1 MKSLQVPDNRVRMK
15 GMYRKENTMEG
26 TRFVRGR
33 ATWKQNDLNFNR
45 KRVITLKRSHS
56 VRTWLAAFSNDQ
68 SLPCL
73 QYLILQADQ

>member
-56 VRTWLAAFSNDQ
+56 VEDMVSKPFQTTRVSHVY
-68 SLPCL
+68 S
-73 QYLILQADQ
+73 I